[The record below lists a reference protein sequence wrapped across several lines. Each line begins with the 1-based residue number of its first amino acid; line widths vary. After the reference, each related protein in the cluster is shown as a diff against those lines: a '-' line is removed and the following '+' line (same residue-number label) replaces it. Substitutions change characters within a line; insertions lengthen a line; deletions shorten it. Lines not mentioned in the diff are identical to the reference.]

1 MNHRSRK
8 MQMFISGC
16 ILMLLLGSIFSW
28 SVFKKPLQGAFG
40 WDDSELSWPFMI
52 CMICFT
58 AGNIIAARAGKRFR
72 HPYIVWCAGLIA
84 FAGLFMASR
93 VSAPWQL
100 NIAYGVC
107 MGISVGMA
115 YNSIVTTG
123 STWFADKPGTIT
135 GILMMAFG
143 CGSLV
148 FAPLDNYLLSTVGW
162 SRTFLYLGIAFL
174 LVSACCGK
182 FICMPP
188 EDYRCPPPKKKE
200 CVSFGVE
207 YTTAQM
213 LRRPSF
219 WLLLT
224 WAIAVAIVGYSGI
237 NQVFMI
243 ANSIGIKDVA
253 ASFAVSLVS
262 VGNGLSRIISGKVF
276 DEKGGR
282 WEMGMISVLLLMS
295 MACLLPA
302 IRFENHA
309 LLFVGMA
316 LFGMGFGG
324 GSPTIANFVRSFYGS
339 ENFAM
344 NYSMLNF
351 NSVVASIISQF
362 ISGYVLTVS
371 GSYYVMMLCVCFVV
385 LIVAGTNLLIKNP

>member
-1 MNHRSRK
+1 MDHRRRK
-8 MQMFISGC
+8 VNMLLGGC
-16 ILMLLLGSIFSW
+16 VLMLLLGSIFSW
-28 SVFKKPLQGAFG
+28 SVFKKPLQAAFG

-58 AGNIIAARAGKRFR
+58 LGNIIAARASKKIR
-72 HPYIVWCAGLIA
+72 HPYIVWASGIVA

-93 VSAPWQL
+93 VTAPWQL

-123 STWFADKPGTIT
+123 SAWFADKPGTIT

-148 FAPLDNYLLSTVGW
+148 FAPLDNFMLATVGW

-174 LVSACCGK
+174 LVAALCGRA
-182 FICMPP
+182 ICMPP
-188 EDYRCPPPKKKE
+188 EDYRCPPPRKKE

-207 YTTAQM
+207 YSTPQM
-213 LRRPSF
+213 LRRTSF
-219 WLLLT
+219 WLLLI
-224 WAIAVAIVGYSGI
+224 WAIAVAVVGYSGI

-243 ANSIGIKDVA
+243 ASSIGLSDMA
-253 ASFAVSLVS
+253 ASFAVSVVS
-262 VGNGLSRIISGKVF
+262 VGNGISRVLSGKIF

-282 WEMGMISVLLLMS
+282 WEMGMISVLLILS

-302 IRFENHA
+302 IRLENHA

-351 NSVVASIISQF
+351 NSLVASIISQF
-362 ISGYVLTVS
+362 ISGHVLNVT
-371 GSYYVMMLCVCFVV
+371 GSYYVMMLWVGGVV
-385 LIVAGTNLLIKNP
+385 LIVAGMNLLIRKP

>member
-1 MNHRSRK
+1 MDHRRRK
-8 MQMFISGC
+8 INMLLGGC
-16 ILMLLLGSIFSW
+16 VLMLLLGSIFSW
-28 SVFKKPLQGAFG
+28 SVFKKPLQAAFG

-58 AGNIIAARAGKRFR
+58 LGNIIAARASKKIG
-72 HPYIVWCAGLIA
+72 HPYIVWASGIVA

-93 VSAPWQL
+93 VTAPWQL

-123 STWFADKPGTIT
+123 SAWFADKPGTIT

-143 CGSLV
+143 CGSLI
-148 FAPLDNYLLSTVGW
+148 FAPLDNFLLATVGW
-162 SRTFLYLGIAFL
+162 SRTFLYLGIAFA
-174 LVSACCGK
+174 LVAALCGRA
-182 FICMPP
+182 ICMPP
-188 EDYRCPPPKKKE
+188 EEYFCPPPKKKE

-207 YTTAQM
+207 YTTPQM
-213 LRRPSF
+213 LRRKSF
-219 WLLLT
+219 WLLLV
-224 WAIAVAIVGYSGI
+224 WAIAVAVVGYSGI

-243 ANSIGIKDVA
+243 ASSIGLSDVV
-253 ASFAVSLVS
+253 ASFAVSVVS
-262 VGNGLSRIISGKVF
+262 VGNGISRILSGRIF

-282 WEMGMISVLLLMS
+282 WEMGMISVLLLLS

-302 IRFENHA
+302 IRLENHA

-351 NSVVASIISQF
+351 NSLVASVISQF
-362 ISGYVLTVS
+362 ISGYVLTVT
-371 GSYYVMMLCVCFVV
+371 GSYFVMMLCVCGVV
-385 LIVAGTNLLIKNP
+385 MIVAGMNLLIKKP